1 MVMSLGTAA
10 IGYAVYAFLA
20 GGNPGYLDME
30 AEPETESIQCLT
42 RWPMK
47 GQADTWW
54 SRVHWEDWIDY
65 KFHLDTFLREKACE
79 APTTKHMTCSN
90 FSINLREMNR
100 GLASPLGSESVGNGH
115 DFLDIYSHMFL
126 ILAGLLWFAVN
137 VHDLSLLH
145 IRRRDYILDFPGI
158 LENFP
163 SIRRALRLTCIRDS
177 LILACSKGSRL
188 ATVALLLLP
197 LVFVW
202 GFLVLL
208 IVVCPLVLFHSCR
221 HPVRMSRFSTFLICI
236 MTCIYGLFLTSHQ
249 FYFLRL
255 QEDRPHYAVTWSE
268 AGCVCGCVYPVLS
281 AVCWNLLVIGAGV
294 IFQSALLG
302 FRCLKGL
309 RRSNWASL
317 LSVTFSVPLTTY
329 AVEWTQADGQPIMF
343 RTDKMVQDE
352 LAFDPFA
359 MMDEQP
365 DSEFT
370 TVTLKPSP
378 ILTSSH
384 RSVRALDGPRARQVL
399 HMDPRQI
406 SHVTRTEYVG
416 CCGFPIRTGGIVG
429 RIATSDIYDSV
440 DSLGIEQNVGD
451 DGIVGAASGQS
462 QASKHSEFE
471 IENVKRTEYI
481 GCCGFPIRT
490 GGFQAHIGF
499 SDISDSVDT
508 PGGEQDVGDDE
519 IVKTVSG
526 QSLASKHSEF
536 IRLCQVMPK
545 ARALHANRD
554 RARAHTG
561 PARIGGEALLERQ
574 PHDRPSCDRY
584 VESEALTTA
593 THATVALP
601 CAEVSRASIN
611 GAGNQ
616 GDDNYVSL

>member
-1 MVMSLGTAA
+1 MYQGLLDSSLLQRVTFSNGCPFALAACLRLGFSRLADRGLPFSFVSLMSPPCAHEPFLDFLDLHHDMHLWALPHIASVLFPT
-10 IGYAVYAFLA
+10 LA
-20 GGNPGYLDME
+20 GGSATLCCDMVRGRLRLWLRVSGLVRCLL
-30 AEPETESIQCLT
+30 EPP
-42 RWPMK
+42 RYW
-47 GQADTWW
+47 GRRD
-54 SRVHWEDWIDY
+54 
-65 KFHLDTFLREKACE
+65 
-79 APTTKHMTCSN
+79 
-90 FSINLREMNR
+90 FSI
-100 GLASPLGSESVGNGH
+100 S
-115 DFLDIYSHMFL
+115 
-126 ILAGLLWFAVN
+126 FARV
-137 VHDLSLLH
+137 
-145 IRRRDYILDFPGI
+145 
-158 LENFP
+158 
-163 SIRRALRLTCIRDS
+163 
-177 LILACSKGSRL
+177 
-188 ATVALLLLP
+188 
-197 LVFVW
+197 
-202 GFLVLL
+202 
-208 IVVCPLVLFHSCR
+208 
-221 HPVRMSRFSTFLICI
+221 
-236 MTCIYGLFLTSHQ
+236 
-249 FYFLRL
+249 
-255 QEDRPHYAVTWSE
+255 
-268 AGCVCGCVYPVLS
+268 
-281 AVCWNLLVIGAGV
+281 
-294 IFQSALLG
+294 
-302 FRCLKGL
+302 
-309 RRSNWASL
+309 
-317 LSVTFSVPLTTY
+317 SVPLTTY